1 MPRLLA
7 AILTA
12 AALTALP
19 ASALASV
26 EPPLP
31 PATSLGAP
39 PIPCFPY
46 GGSHSICPEN
56 GFQNPSPPE
65 YMAATYY
72 GTLEIEN
79 HIVHEGDD
87 ITMDGHTN
95 NGGEPSWG
103 PGGPVVSGC
112 EDSRTEGQTKI
123 PASSS
128 CTWQTTAG
136 SPYPPSEQSSGW
148 QGGWQVI
155 ENDFCG
161 FFGCAPS
168 GDYYYVIGTQQAV
181 SGYVLDSAGKPALNV
196 NVAIQGSAGGV
207 SAAVDPTTGF
217 YNALLPAGQYDVS
230 VEQEG
235 PGSYTYG
242 AGEVTACSGQTLG
255 SHCNVDLS
263 QHTGTASFKL
273 PLAVNNMDTHAG
285 PLKGE
290 NTIHIY
296 GIGFTGASA
305 VDFIPAGGG
314 TPIPASSFTVDG
326 DEQITAVA
334 PNATEALPAG
344 QHKLETEVQVTNN
357 GASSPANPPADS
369 YSFGTQHTLAGSIV
383 NGQGEPA
390 VSVTVKIVGQQESA
404 NPVTDSQGHFSAE
417 LQEGAYTVTPQPEGS
432 VAPVASE
439 DCTVSGS
446 SCQVA
451 LTKDRSISFQGCVQ
465 PNPDGSPLPE
475 STPTPIPGAVSTSG
489 LEAVGCFTAH
499 GNGVYTAT
507 KPIRLNGID
516 VAPVSGSTI
525 TVESNASTVTS
536 SGPVEMRVGGLTL
549 ATLSSLNWYFQ
560 GTNLEVGDIGS
571 AAATFGIGL
580 NIKGVPFAI
589 GSGSSLGSPPL
600 TSSPGQTTLHL
611 QIQLPVNF
619 AANWNTVLGSYQDG
633 AGKSVASVGGVVV
646 LNTTN
651 RKGLLNPQF
660 CAKLANFKPWGP
672 DAFGVGQLEY
682 CYNLA
687 TSESNVTGLLEVPAA
702 KPYFDQINLGLG
714 FVGYQFNSA
723 AVQIGGI
730 NKPIPL
736 APGVFWQ
743 RAGASFSRDL
753 ADNPPISDIAGTA
766 GFSLG
771 PEVNGNDLMSF
782 DGKLDLK
789 MAATPAVYEL
799 SGLVQFLRGTPL
811 QFALSSGKLQYYTGG
826 TLNLTGLIGLSYQGN
841 PLIPRVVL
849 TGEASGFWDPTRQ
862 LLQILGHGRASFGNQ
877 SLNVEALSSN
887 TDLAICDEA
896 NKFSVGVD
904 YNYTTGPH
912 FMASGVC
919 DVGAFSPPEP
929 GAHKSAASS
938 SPAHSASAHPA
949 AGPHGASLRLPSH
962 LAGATVAVQG
972 RGGAPLFR
980 LSGPGLDLSTPK
992 GGLSTHKAL
1001 VISVPATHTTYVN
1014 LFSPRGGHYTL
1025 TPLPGSAPIA
1035 TVRYA
1040 KPLPHAKVSAR
1051 VSGSECLRTVTYTA
1065 SVPGGEHVALYAQD
1079 GTQRAFLGTARRR
1092 GTLHF
1097 APDLA
1102 TKGSGQVLEIETRG
1116 SLPRGEHAVAG
1127 FHTAPLTKP
1136 ERIGALHVH
1145 GGVLTW
1151 TAACGAASYR
1161 VLVTQG
1167 THRITL
1173 SATTTK
1179 LTLPGL
1185 HGAVNIS
1192 VTPLAANGIAG
1203 PTLTRRLHL

>member
-1 MPRLLA
+1 MRGFLA

-12 AALTALP
+12 AALAVLSS
-19 ASALASV
+19 SAAASV

-46 GGSHSICPEN
+46 GSGHSICPNE
-56 GFQNPSPPE
+56 GFDNPDPPE
-65 YMAATYY
+65 FMAATYY

-87 ITMDGHTN
+87 IVMDGHTN
-95 NGGEPSWG
+95 NGGEPSWS

-112 EDSRTEGQTKI
+112 ERSRTEGQTKI
-123 PASSS
+123 PASTS

-136 SPYPPSEQSSGW
+136 SPYPPSEASSGW
-148 QGGWQVI
+148 KGGWQVI

-181 SGYVLDSAGKPALNV
+181 SGYVLDSAGKPASNV
-196 NVAIQGSAGGV
+196 NVAIQGAGGGV

-235 PGSYTYG
+235 PESYTYG

-255 SHCNVDLS
+255 SHCTVDLG
-263 QHTGTASFKL
+263 QHTATASFRL
-273 PLAVNNMDTHAG
+273 PLAVNSMDAHAG

-290 NTIHIY
+290 NTIHVY

-334 PNATEALPAG
+334 PNATEALSAG

-357 GASSPANPPADS
+357 GVNSPANPPADS
-369 YSFGTQHTLAGSIV
+369 YSFGTQHTLAGSIT
-383 NGQGEPA
+383 NGQGEAA
-390 VSVTVKIVGQQESA
+390 VGVTVKIEGQQESA

-432 VAPVASE
+432 VSPVASE

-446 SCQVA
+446 SCQVS

-475 STPTPIPGAVSTSG
+475 STPTPIPGAVTTAG

-499 GNGVYTAT
+499 GNGVYTTT

-516 VAPVSGSTI
+516 VAPVSGTTI
-525 TVESNASTVTS
+525 IVESNASTVIS
-536 SGPVEMRVGGLTL
+536 SGSVEMRVGGLTL

-560 GTNLEVGDIGS
+560 GANLEVGDIGS

-589 GSGSSLGSPPL
+589 GSGSSLGAPPL

-619 AANWNTVLGSYQDG
+619 AANWNVVQGAYQDA
-633 AGKSVASVGGVVV
+633 AGKGVASVGGVVV

-672 DAFGVGQLEY
+672 EAFGVGQLEY

-702 KPYFDQINLGLG
+702 KPYFDQVNLGLG

-730 NKPIPL
+730 NKPLPL

-753 ADNPPISDIAGTA
+753 ANNPPISDIAGTA

-811 QFALSSGKLQYYTGG
+811 QFALSSGKLQYYAGG
-826 TLNLTGLIGLSYQGN
+826 TLNLAGLIGLSYQGN

-849 TGEASGFWDPTRQ
+849 TGEASGFWDPSRQ
-862 LLQILGHGRASFGNQ
+862 LLQITGHGRASFGNQ
-877 SLNVEALSSN
+877 SLNVQALSSN
-887 TDLAICDEA
+887 TDLTICDET
-896 NKFSVGVD
+896 NKFAVGVD

-912 FMASGVC
+912 FMTTGVC
-919 DVGAFSPPEP
+919 ETGAFSPPEP

-938 SPAHSASAHPA
+938 SRAHDASG
-949 AGPHGASLRLPSH
+949 AGLRLPGH

-980 LSGPGLDLSTPK
+980 LSGPGIDLRTPK
-992 GGLSTHKAL
+992 GEGGLSTHKAL

-1014 LFSPRGGHYTL
+1014 LFSPRGGRYTL
-1025 TPLPGSAPIA
+1025 TPLPGSVPIT

-1040 KPLPHAKVSAR
+1040 KPLPHAKVRAR
-1051 VSGSECLRTVTYTA
+1051 VGGSQCLRTVTYTA
-1065 SVPGGEHVALYAQD
+1065 SVPKGEHVALYAQD
-1079 GTQRAFLGTARRR
+1079 GTQRVFLGLARRR

-1097 APDLA
+1097 APDL
-1102 TKGSGQVLEIETRG
+1102 TSKGSGAVIEIETHG
-1116 SLPRGEHAVAG
+1116 SLPRGEHTVAS
-1127 FHTAPLTKP
+1127 FLTAPLTKP
-1136 ERIGALHVH
+1136 ERVGALRTR
-1145 GGVLTW
+1145 GRVLTW

-1167 THRITL
+1167 KQRLTL
-1173 SATTTK
+1173 TATTNK
-1179 LTLPGL
+1179 LTLPAGL
-1185 HGAVNIS
+1185 HGAVTVS
-1192 VTPLAANGIAG
+1192 VTSLGASGSAG
-1203 PTLTRRLHL
+1203 APLTRRLRL